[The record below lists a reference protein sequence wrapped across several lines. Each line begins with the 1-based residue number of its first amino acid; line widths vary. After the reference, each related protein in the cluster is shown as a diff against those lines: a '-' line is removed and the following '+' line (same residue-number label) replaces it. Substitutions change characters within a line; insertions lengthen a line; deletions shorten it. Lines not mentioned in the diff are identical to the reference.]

1 MRIAIHSQPQHCNNP
16 HPLPHQGMWFVFML
30 MLVMMLLTTMVA
42 GHAPLLG

>member
-1 MRIAIHSQPQHCNNP
+1 MRIAIHSQPQHCKD

-30 MLVMMLLTTMVA
+30 MFLMMLLTTMVA